1 MSFASLLSENP
12 AGYYALKYSNFH
24 FHVQQRVAIVQFLE
38 ELTDD
43 ITQPELDNI
52 CDAFLVDFHIATQ
65 ILIDQISFDWSVIG
79 AVSWEQYSLSVHLDS
94 CYADSESAD
103 TFAIQTLQ
111 AFGISIDDDSDL
123 AIVTKLAV
131 CAYTTEYFSVSSY
144 SLYDINVFFYGYFN
158 FYLEWFTI
166 SG

>member
-1 MSFASLLSENP
+1 MAFATLLSENP

-43 ITQPELDNI
+43 ITQTDLDNI
-52 CDAFLVDFHIATQ
+52 CEFFKVDFHIETQ
-65 ILIDQISFDWSVIG
+65 ILINQISFDWSVIG
-79 AVSWEQYSLSVHLDS
+79 AVSWEDYSLSVHLDS
-94 CYADSESAD
+94 CYADSE
-103 TFAIQTLQ
+103 TFTIQTLQ
-111 AFGISIDDDSDL
+111 AFGIDIDDDSDL

-131 CAYTTEYFSVSSY
+131 CAYTSEYFSVGSY

-158 FYLEWFTI
+158 FYLEWFSI